1 MDECG
6 KRGSSYTREGGGEG
20 GGGGGPNY
28 YYFIFLKNRQR
39 AHTSD
44 FPRRTLSH
52 LLGHGQAQICACHPC
67 TKRQV
72 MLIFSVSFQLPT
84 TYHMGVSAMTEV

>member
-1 MDECG
+1 MQ
-6 KRGSSYTREGGGEG
+6 RLS
-20 GGGGGPNY
+20 PHQFLVFFLFFLL
-28 YYFIFLKNRQR
+28 FIFFFFSEKQATCSHLRFY
-39 AHTSD
+39 SSL
-44 FPRRTLSH
+44 LSH

-67 TKRQV
+67 TKRQD

>member
-20 GGGGGPNY
+20 GEGAAKLLLF
-28 YYFIFLKNRQR
+28 YFSEKQATCSHLRFYSSL
-39 AHTSD
+39 
-44 FPRRTLSH
+44 LSH

-67 TKRQV
+67 TKRQD